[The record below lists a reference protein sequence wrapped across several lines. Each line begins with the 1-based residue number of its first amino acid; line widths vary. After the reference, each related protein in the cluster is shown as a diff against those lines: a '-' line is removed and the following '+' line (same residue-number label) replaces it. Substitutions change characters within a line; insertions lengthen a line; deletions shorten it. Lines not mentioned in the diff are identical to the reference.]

1 MFHRAAQRSCR
12 LLEVNPARARVSLEG
27 RESLACRSTGRSG
40 HVLRTQ
46 KPRSR
51 RWEEKES
58 AGNPRLVSIS
68 HLRKMP
74 GFAPMETIRMADR
87 LRASRQDQKEERD
100 LCIHAREDPP
110 ARTAQR
116 EARRRRPSDEAI
128 HSRSPRSRNPRS
140 LRLRSRQGR
149 QERRR

>member
-1 MFHRAAQRSCR
+1 MSRRGVQRSCR
-12 LLEVNPARARVSLEG
+12 LLEVNPARARVSLVG
-27 RESLACRSTGRSG
+27 KESLACRSTGRSG

-58 AGNPRLVSIS
+58 AGNPRPMSIS
-68 HLRKMP
+68 LRRKML
-74 GFAPMETIRMADR
+74 GFVPMETIHMADR
-87 LRASRQDQKEERD
+87 SRASQQDQKEERD

-116 EARRRRPSDEAI
+116 EARRRHPSDEAI
-128 HSRSPRSRNPRS
+128 HSRSPRSTNPRS